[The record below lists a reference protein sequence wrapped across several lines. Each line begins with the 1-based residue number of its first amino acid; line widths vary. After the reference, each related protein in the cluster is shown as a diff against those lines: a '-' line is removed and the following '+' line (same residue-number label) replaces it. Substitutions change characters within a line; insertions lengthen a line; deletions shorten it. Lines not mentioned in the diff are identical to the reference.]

1 MFSAMEKVCV
11 GSLVAEGR
19 TAIIPRFMF
28 WAGQKRFSQWE
39 RLRDHQQES
48 RIVAADSVVVKS
60 DLLKV
65 G

>member
-39 RLRDHQQES
+39 RLRDHQQRAGSS
-48 RIVAADSVVVKS
+48 RRIQLS
-60 DLLKV
+60 LKV
-65 G
+65 IY

>member
-1 MFSAMEKVCV
+1 MLSAIEKVCV

-39 RLRDHQQES
+39 RLRDHQQRAES
-48 RIVAADSVVVKS
+48 LRQIQLS
-60 DLLKV
+60 LKV
-65 G
+65 I

>member
-1 MFSAMEKVCV
+1 MLSAIEKVCV

-39 RLRDHQQES
+39 RLRDHQQRAGLS
-48 RIVAADSVVVKS
+48 RQIQLS
-60 DLLKV
+60 LKV
-65 G
+65 IY